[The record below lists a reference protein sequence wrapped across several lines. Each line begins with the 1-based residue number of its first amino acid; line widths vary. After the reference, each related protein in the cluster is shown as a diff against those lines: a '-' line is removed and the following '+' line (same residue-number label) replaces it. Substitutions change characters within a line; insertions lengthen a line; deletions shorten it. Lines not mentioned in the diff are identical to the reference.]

1 MCGRENDCSAHS
13 EHSKDSGDSEDS
25 EDFGQSG
32 FLEDSLEKSDRSNKI
47 RPKKK
52 TGIAAMFLLLLVK
65 GYRYG
70 ISPLFPPSCRYVPTC
85 SEYAV
90 EAIVRYGALR
100 GSWLSLC
107 RLLRCHPFAAGGY
120 DPVE

>member
-1 MCGRENDCSAHS
+1 MCGRTNDCS
-13 EHSKDSGDSEDS
+13 EHS
-25 EDFGQSG
+25 GQS
-32 FLEDSLEKSDRSNKI
+32 KSPGISDKSEISDQLDQSDKI

-70 ISPLFPPSCRYVPTC
+70 ISPLFPPCCRYVPTC

-90 EAIVRYGALR
+90 EAIARYGALR
-100 GSWLSLC
+100 GGWLSLC
-107 RLLRCHPFAAGGY
+107 RILRCHPFAVGGY
-120 DPVE
+120 DPVK

>member
-1 MCGRENDCSAHS
+1 MCGRVNDCSAHS
-13 EHSKDSGDSEDS
+13 EDAEDVGQSES
-25 EDFGQSG
+25 LEDFLDNS
-32 FLEDSLEKSDRSNKI
+32 DKSEEN

-85 SEYAV
+85 SQYAV
-90 EAIVRYGALR
+90 EAIARYGALR
-100 GSWLSLC
+100 GGRLSLC

>member
-1 MCGRENDCSAHS
+1 MCGRANDCS
-13 EHSKDSGDSEDS
+13 EDSENF
-25 EDFGQSG
+25 EDFGQSKS
-32 FLEDSLEKSDRSNKI
+32 LEDSLEKLDKSDKI

-52 TGIAAMFLLLLVK
+52 TGIAAMFLLLLIK

-90 EAIVRYGALR
+90 EAIARYGALR
-100 GSWLSLC
+100 GGWLSLC
-107 RLLRCHPFAAGGY
+107 RILRCHPFAVGGY
-120 DPVE
+120 DPVK

>member
-1 MCGRENDCSAHS
+1 M
-13 EHSKDSGDSEDS
+13 
-25 EDFGQSG
+25 
-32 FLEDSLEKSDRSNKI
+32 
-47 RPKKK
+47 
-52 TGIAAMFLLLLVK
+52 AAMVLLLLIK

-70 ISPLFPPSCRYVPTC
+70 ISPLSPPSCRYVPTC

-90 EAIVRYGALR
+90 EAIARYGALR
-100 GSWLSLC
+100 GSWLSLG